1 MTATAGA
8 RVIAT
13 PFGRLCAVEMPA
25 EDDAAAVERLAES
38 LPPEE
43 RAHARALV
51 PARRLTWVG
60 GRVALRAAL
69 AELGL
74 ASGATGPNAPILA
87 TPRGAPALPAGV
99 IGSIAHKRTV
109 AVALAALAHPDAAG
123 DVTLGVDVELDR
135 APRFDISARV
145 LTPAERRRV
154 DVLAAP
160 ARARAVLAAFAAKE
174 AVYKALDPW
183 LGRTVA
189 FQEVELDGRIARL
202 APRQGEP
209 SFDIELHEEPL
220 AGHVLLTARVQRR
233 PG

>member
-8 RVIAT
+8 RAIAT
-13 PFGRLCAVEMPA
+13 PFGRLCAVELPA
-25 EDDAAAVERLAES
+25 EDDAAAVDRLAEA

-74 ASGATGPNAPILA
+74 ASGATGPILA

-99 IGSIAHKRTV
+99 IGSIAHKRTI
-109 AVALAALAHPDAAG
+109 AVALAAFAPPG

-135 APRFDISARV
+135 APRFDISGRV
-145 LTPAERRRV
+145 LTPVERRRV
-154 DVLAAP
+154 DALAPP

-183 LGRTVA
+183 LGRAVA
-189 FQEVELDGRIARL
+189 FQEVELDGLVARL
-202 APRQGEP
+202 APRRGEP

-220 AGHVLLTARVQRR
+220 AGHVLVTARVQRR